1 MATAV
6 SSLISSSYGEDPK
19 KYSSS
24 LHSLARAR
32 SDAVKGATGS
42 DTTTR
47 DLLFKWFHILEMLE
61 VRFPEV
67 RVPFTWKDA
76 FTGKSI
82 SQYSLAYEKAGVIF
96 NTAAVLSSI
105 AAATPRLGG
114 VGGSSGGEAG
124 AMASAAVVPS
134 ASTDASSPDGT
145 KRAYTALRQAAG
157 FFTYISDNFLHAP
170 STDMSRALLKWM
182 VPLLLTQANE
192 VFLEKTLV
200 GKSSAGLIAKLAQ
213 GVASGYTA
221 LAEESKDWRD
231 KDVID
236 KTWVMLLTA
245 KARHFSS
252 LAHYYKAQADAT
264 AGNHGHGLV
273 RLTLAETLS
282 KEAVKLS
289 NAFSACHPAS
299 SGPSA
304 SAATTFGYSTPA
316 ASAYTMPSDA
326 GPSLVALVNA
336 HLALVS
342 EKRAQAVKDNDLI
355 YHDILPSESTLP
367 PIDKTA
373 PAAAISIQEVYAT
386 PEVQRVI
393 GPDLFAKLVPLG
405 VHERASL
412 YSEEKAKLARAEA
425 EKCDLAEGERVA
437 TLDAMGLP
445 ASLEKFRAAVSGK
458 GNWESLV
465 DPPSEVMTW
474 AEEETNGGPAR
485 GADPLGTGS
494 RGVQEAFT
502 RIRPL
507 RQAAQQD
514 LQAAATSLD
523 EESRLCEKARVK
535 IGHHFKQ
542 DPSGSIPRVKEM
554 RSELRNNR
562 DALKQAE
569 DNDGRIE
576 QRWNEVRQDV
586 ELLGRGREA
595 IEGAFAEAVSRND
608 SSTGAS
614 SGTSLLD
621 VSEEDERRSA
631 EDLTQLKRSVEGL
644 DAALV
649 KLSKV
654 KRERDTVLS
663 ELREKLQTDDIGHLL
678 ILNHRGGSKSAS
690 ASDGGDEVSSG
701 SVTSNSQAAQEAA
714 LFRQE
719 LEKFRPWLTRLNQ
732 AISAQHHLL
741 SEISS
746 LWNSINSSQQ
756 GKKITQEWGSKSRG
770 KERLTQRLRAARD
783 GNAEVRAALGKGL
796 QFYEELGQIARGIKA
811 SARQWS
817 EERARE
823 REGMEREA
831 EWEGRLGSN
840 GGTGGSTGGLNGLEK
855 SMDGMRVGGGGG
867 GGVRS
872 PSYSSY
878 SPSPAPTPSYATSP
892 GPSPVTAR
900 TSYGAYPPPPPPQD
914 SRPYPS
920 FSTVGSPA
928 PVTSASASSY
938 GGGPPPVPLPQR
950 QSSASGNYGQA
961 PSSPY
966 GLPPHQYQ
974 QQPQQQSQTQ
984 HSYPSP
990 YSNTSSSSSALPPPP
1005 PRPDQS
1011 RYAYG
1016 SSQPPNALPTG
1027 YPAPPSVQ
1035 QYQSAPPP
1043 PPSHQ
1048 SYGSSTSYG
1057 GGPGGYA
1064 PPPPAAPPR
1073 APYGS
1078 YQTQG
1083 QNQAPAPAPSGY
1095 GGPPPPPPQ
1104 QYQGQQH
1111 QNQGYGQQPHSQP
1124 YSGYSSAPP
1133 PPPPPSNQQWRGY

>member
-1 MATAV
+1 MSSTQSPLLWIPCKATEDVQVATAV

-114 VGGSSGGEAG
+114 VGGSSG
-124 AMASAAVVPS
+124 
-134 ASTDASSPDGT
+134 DGT

-289 NAFSACHPAS
+289 NGFSACHPAS

-326 GPSLVALVNA
+326 GPSLVALVSS

-373 PAAAISIQEVYAT
+373 PAAAISIAEVYAT

-474 AEEETNGGPAR
+474 AEEEINGGPAR
-485 GADPLGTGS
+485 GADPLGPGS

-502 RIRPL
+502 KIRPL

-514 LQAAATSLD
+514 LQAATTSLD

-535 IGHHFKQ
+535 IGHQFKQ

-595 IEGAFAEAVSRND
+595 IEGAFAEAVSRTD
-608 SSTGAS
+608 TSTGAPS
-614 SGTSLLD
+614 ATSLLD
-621 VSEEDERRSA
+621 VSEEDERRST
-631 EDLTQLKRSVEGL
+631 EDLTQLKRSVEAL

-678 ILNHRGGSKSAS
+678 ILNHRGGS
-690 ASDGGDEVSSG
+690 
-701 SVTSNSQAAQEAA
+701 NQAAQEAA

-746 LWNSINSSQQ
+746 LWSTINSSAQ
-756 GKKITQEWGSKSRG
+756 GKRITQEWGSKSRG

-796 QFYEELGQIARGIKA
+796 QFYEELGQIARGLKA

-817 EERARE
+817 EERSRE

-840 GGTGGSTGGLNGLEK
+840 GGTGGGAGGLNGLEK
-855 SMDGMRVGGGGG
+855 SMDGMPAA
-867 GGVRS
+867 S
-872 PSYSSY
+872 P
-878 SPSPAPTPSYATSP
+878 
-892 GPSPVTAR
+892 
-900 TSYGAYPPPPPPQD
+900 
-914 SRPYPS
+914 
-920 FSTVGSPA
+920 
-928 PVTSASASSY
+928 Y
-938 GGGPPPVPLPQR
+938 GGGPPPAPLPQR
-950 QSSASGNYGQA
+950 QSSGNYGQA
-961 PSSPY
+961 PSGPGPGAY

-974 QQPQQQSQTQ
+974 QPHSQPPNPYS
-984 HSYPSP
+984 SP
-990 YSNTSSSSSALPPPP
+990 YSSNTSSSSIPSALPPPP
-1005 PRPDQS
+1005 PRPDQN
-1011 RYAYG
+1011 RYPYG
-1016 SSQPPNALPTG
+1016 AQHAPLTTG
-1027 YPAPPSVQ
+1027 YPAPPSAQ
-1035 QYQSAPPP
+1035 QHQHQYQSAPPP
-1043 PPSHQ
+1043 SPSVHQ
-1048 SYGSSTSYG
+1048 SYGSTSSY
-1057 GGPGGYA
+1057 GGPGGYTPA
-1064 PPPPAAPPR
+1064 PPTAPPR
-1073 APYGS
+1073 APYGA
-1078 YQTQG
+1078 YGTP
-1083 QNQAPAPAPSGY
+1083 APAPAPSHTSSGY
-1095 GGPPPPPPQ
+1095 AGPPPPPAPYGGQ
-1104 QYQGQQH
+1104 ASHQHYQGQQGH
-1111 QNQGYGQQPHSQP
+1111 GQQQQP
-1124 YSGYSSAPP
+1124 YPGYAGAP